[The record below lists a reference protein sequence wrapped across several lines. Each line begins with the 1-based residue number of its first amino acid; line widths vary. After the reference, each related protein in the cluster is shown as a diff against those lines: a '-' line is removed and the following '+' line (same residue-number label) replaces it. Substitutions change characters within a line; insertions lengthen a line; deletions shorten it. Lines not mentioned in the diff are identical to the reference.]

1 MAEPSRRPLYGFIT
15 AYLVS
20 GVGTAMSAVA
30 IPWLVLVTTG
40 SAASTGIVGFAQM
53 APYVVL
59 QATAGPLVDRFGLR
73 RSFVTGNL
81 AAAAV
86 MCTVPL
92 LHAADVL
99 SLGLLAALVMVAGAV
114 RGVADCA
121 TNPLVPVTAAAGD
134 VPNERAIAMFTGAN
148 RGAMLAGMPA
158 AGVLIAAIGPASVVL
173 LDGISFAAA
182 VVILV
187 ASVPAS
193 LAATRN
199 EGSAGSLRGYAA
211 DLTEG
216 FRFLGA
222 DRLLLGIVV
231 LVAVTNLLDEALSS
245 VLLPVWAH
253 DRVHRAEALGLVGG
267 VLGLGMLAGVGFTAW
282 LGPRLPRRRTFMVG
296 LIVSA
301 APPFYA
307 LAGWTAVPPVLLVCL
322 VCGVAGGVLNPI
334 IGAVEFERIP
344 ARLQARV
351 LGAIK
356 ASAWL
361 GIPFGALLGGSLTQ
375 HYGLTA
381 ALLACGSVM
390 LAATLAP
397 LVFPAWRGID
407 RRQTDVVRASPDE
420 APETRGQVGEE
431 AAANPR

>member
-1 MAEPSRRPLYGFIT
+1 MTPSRRPLYGLLA
-15 AYLVS
+15 AYFVS

-40 SAASTGIVGFAQM
+40 SAASTGVVGFAQM

-59 QATAGPLVDRFGLR
+59 QASAGPFVDRFGLR
-73 RSFVTGNL
+73 RTFLAGNL

-92 LHAADVL
+92 LHAAGVL
-99 SLGLLAALVMVAGAV
+99 SVGLLAALVMAAGAV
-114 RGVADCA
+114 RGAADCA
-121 TNPLVPVTAAAGD
+121 TTPLVPPTAQAGG
-134 VPNERAIAMFTGAN
+134 VPNERAVALFSGAN
-148 RGAMLAGMPA
+148 RAAMLAGMPL
-158 AGVLIAAIGPASVVL
+158 AGVLIAVIGPARVVL

-182 VVILV
+182 VLILA

-193 LAATRN
+193 VAATRQP
-199 EGSAGSLRGYAA
+199 AGPRSRRRYAS
-211 DLTEG
+211 DLAEG

-222 DRLLLGIVV
+222 DRLLIGIVV
-231 LVAVTNLLDEALSS
+231 LVAITNLLDEALTS

-267 VLGLGMLAGVGFTAW
+267 VLGLGMLAGVGFAAW
-282 LGPRLPRRRTFMVG
+282 FGPRLPRRLTFTVG
-296 LIVSA
+296 LVASA

-307 LAGWTAVPPVLLVCL
+307 LAAWTSVLPVLALCL
-322 VCGVAGGVLNPI
+322 LCGVAGGVLNPI
-334 IGAVEFERIP
+334 LGAVEFERIP
-344 ARLQARV
+344 APLQARV

-375 HYGLTA
+375 HFGLTA
-381 ALLACGSVM
+381 ALLTCGSVM

-397 LVFPAWRGID
+397 LVFPSWRGID
-407 RRQTDVVRASPDE
+407 RRPATQALSASPE
-420 APETRGQVGEE
+420 YAPATH
-431 AAANPR
+431 